1 MLTDYPTEGQFQSL
15 LGDWLNSKLDTEN
28 LLIKGNAIRDE
39 IKARVA
45 EKRAAEAKSKVAARS
60 RHGVL
65 KALGLYKEIPRTSEG
80 NFLMET
86 CALLFH
92 GKDIL
97 CISDGENETEF
108 FLPAEPTKL
117 TPAVEEDT
125 VRTGLVAW
133 PRIVDHVITTYFPA
147 TTKAQRD
154 ALAYIFHGLSA
165 DNIRHF
171 MRRASRYAN
180 SSCQAANLPHAYMIE
195 VVFPT
200 ILNLVD
206 ETMREIYPVIQHVCL
221 YVKDNARVARF
232 IRHHKEDPV
241 LIVDDTSV
249 KPATPVKP
257 PTPVKPAKHIRPA
270 KDVTSRKAAVE
281 LSLIHI

>member
-1 MLTDYPTEGQFQSL
+1 MERSSTYAGLAKPTGTEGKRGFHTGAADIYELSKTLPDGERLSRKKQRPISNLPIEFTAMLTDYPTEGQFQRL
-15 LGDWLNSKLDTEN
+15 LEDWLNSKLNTET

-206 ETMREIYPVIQHVCL
+206 ETMHEIYPVIQH
-221 YVKDNARVARF
+221 
-232 IRHHKEDPV
+232 
-241 LIVDDTSV
+241 
-249 KPATPVKP
+249 
-257 PTPVKPAKHIRPA
+257 
-270 KDVTSRKAAVE
+270 
-281 LSLIHI
+281 